1 MNLVW
6 LSGVVGSGAGD
17 VQGGA
22 DFRPTDASLQ
32 VLDMIERDLAA
43 ATSAF
48 TTLVEKDVPAF
59 NRTFKGSGRITVG
72 TLQP

>member
-22 DFRPTDASLQ
+22 DYRPTDASLQ
-32 VLDMIERDLAA
+32 VLEMIEKDLAA
-43 ATSAF
+43 AETGYAA
-48 TTLVEKDVPAF
+48 LMEREVPAF
-59 NRTFKGSGRITVG
+59 NRAHASRKIAIKTG
-72 TLQP
+72 